1 MHAAFSFAHEHP
13 EAFRTWQEESNFVVV
28 LSAHDEIELLSY
40 WQRLDLNP
48 YRALVREPD
57 IGDQATA
64 FAVIGLEAGR
74 VLSSLPLCLKEM
86 ALT

>member
-1 MHAAFSFAHEHP
+1 MHAAFSFAHEHT
-13 EAFRTWQEESNFVVV
+13 ESFRTWQEESNFVVV

-57 IGDQATA
+57 IGNQATA

-86 ALT
+86 AMT